1 MKQWKKLM
9 DTIKKRFRPGLLDI
23 DETIVIRGPTASLH
37 PKVCLVLGTRPIA
50 Y

>member
-1 MKQWKKLM
+1 M
-9 DTIKKRFRPGLLDI
+9 PGLLDI
-23 DETIVIRGPTASLH
+23 DETIVVGGPTASLH